1 MNLSIIIKLSEK
13 DLFEEKLEVISIKN
27 PLNESSIENL
37 IVNSINEAKDNDN
50 LEVITDLVIE
60 DQGLIVET
68 MIEASEKDEEDKQ
81 NVLEIITQVVEKDPE
96 KAIEIIQENKNTED
110 SAEIIVTKIE
120 NGEAITIDDFEDVFD
135 TNISPN

>member
-1 MNLSIIIKLSEK
+1 
-13 DLFEEKLEVISIKN
+13 
-27 PLNESSIENL
+27 
-37 IVNSINEAKDNDN
+37 
-50 LEVITDLVIE
+50 
-60 DQGLIVET
+60 
-68 MIEASEKDEEDKQ
+68 MIEALEKTEKDKQ

-120 NGEAITIDDFEDVFD
+120 NGEAITAEDFDDVFD